1 MELLA
6 FKKILNDLKV
16 FIDDFKR
23 VLVLLPY

>member
-23 VLVLLPY
+23 VLILLPD